1 MNKKS
6 LIALTLAAIVLASCG
21 KEAEAPKKRL
31 SFAVAETG
39 TVVLSEG
46 TVAVVRGKNVADLSF
61 KAPGRISV
69 VSVAV
74 GDRVEKGQL
83 LATVDNREAD
93 ISAAGY
99 AGSAN
104 DLQQVQSAIL
114 AIGDSTRALAES
126 RAQVSASDVK
136 TAETGK
142 TLAARDLELARKN
155 LENSKLMLAG
165 SALSAVERV
174 TQAEQSLSFAKSQLD
189 NTSALLSEQE
199 ASLRSSALA
208 SLAGAFVT
216 ARS

>member
-1 MNKKS
+1 MHKKS
-6 LIALTLAAIVLASCG
+6 LIAVTLVAVVLASCG

-31 SFAVAETG
+31 SFALAETG

-83 LATVDNREAD
+83 LATVDNREAE

-99 AGSAN
+99 AGSAG

-142 TLAARDLELARKN
+142 LLAGRDLELARKN
-155 LENSKLMLAG
+155 LENSKLMLSG
-165 SALSAVERV
+165 SALSATERV
-174 TQAEQSLSFAKSQLD
+174 TQAEQSLSLAKSQLD

-199 ASLRSSALA
+199 SSLRSSALA

>member
-1 MNKKS
+1 MNKKP
-6 LIALTLAAIVLASCG
+6 LIAVTLAAIVLASCG

-31 SFAVAETG
+31 SFALAETG

-61 KAPGRISV
+61 KAPGRISS

-74 GDRVEKGQL
+74 GDRVEKDQL

-93 ISAAGY
+93 ISAVGY
-99 AGSAN
+99 AGSAS
-104 DLQQVQSAIL
+104 DLQQVQSAML

-126 RAQVSASDVK
+126 RALLSASDVK

-142 TLAARDLELARKN
+142 LLAARDLELARKN
-155 LENSKLMLAG
+155 LENSKLMLSG
-165 SALSAVERV
+165 SALSATERV
-174 TQAEQSLSFAKSQLD
+174 TQAEQSLSLAKSQLD

-208 SLAGAFVT
+208 SLA
-216 ARS
+216 